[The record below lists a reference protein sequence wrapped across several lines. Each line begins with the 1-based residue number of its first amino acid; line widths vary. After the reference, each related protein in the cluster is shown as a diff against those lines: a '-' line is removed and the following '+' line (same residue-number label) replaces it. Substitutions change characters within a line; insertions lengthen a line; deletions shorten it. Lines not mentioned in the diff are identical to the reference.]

1 MPYVANNHHFSR
13 LSRRIPALQC
23 VSFILLSSKSM
34 VPGAG
39 DEDSAVSGKIHVTS
53 GYYAQNE
60 AISISSRDIVS
71 LRDNLSFGP
80 LGALGDLESWCTMR
94 RAYWDHVEGES
105 AQTKK
110 RRRRSNIVT
119 RDYIVGSLDRLA
131 HADEVVIWLGTGLA
145 EQLVLAW
152 MPQLLRAIG
161 GRPEIVAR
169 RASSERTLAGAA
181 TPTIW
186 DTERRRIAE
195 RARLRDRWTAKS
207 LEYLDKAWTAV
218 TASDPVSLTGFH
230 RKGFQPVPGLSR
242 TAACQENPLAAYPDA
257 RSGGLNRYE
266 VRLLAVRA
274 RLWTDSGKSD
284 RSRRWKL
291 FSSKKLNASGATT
304 GCSGDCRR
312 LANPTLPHPAVVLTG
327 ERTTIRGT
335 NAHLTPEGEQ
345 FLKAELN
352 FVELNGIE
360 DWVGGVHLDSRVGDV
375 WFHKDAAILRC

>member
-1 MPYVANNHHFSR
+1 M
-13 LSRRIPALQC
+13 
-23 VSFILLSSKSM
+23 
-34 VPGAG
+34 
-39 DEDSAVSGKIHVTS
+39 SGTIHVTC
-53 GYYAQNE
+53 GYYALNE
-60 AISISSRDIVS
+60 ALSISSRDIVS

-80 LGALGDLESWCTMR
+80 LGALDDLESWCTMR

-105 AQTKK
+105 AQTRK

-161 GRPEIVAR
+161 GRPESLRVVQF
-169 RASSERTLAGAA
+169 EGTLAGAA
-181 TPTIW
+181 TPTIGILSV
-186 DTERRRIAE
+186 DELQKGPTPRPVDSESF
-195 RARLRDRWTAKS
+195 D
-207 LEYLDKAWTAV
+207 YLDKAWTAA
-218 TASDPVSLTGFH
+218 TASDPVSLTGFIE
-230 RKGFQPVPGLSR
+230 KVSSPFPVFR
-242 TAACQENPLAAYPDA
+242 AALKRILWRYPDA
-257 RSGGLNRYE
+257 RSGLNRYE
-266 VRLLAVRA
+266 VRLLACA
-274 RLWTDSGKSD
+274 RDFGPTAARVIGSSLEAFFVEETECVGDNW
-284 RSRRWKL
+284 L
-291 FSSKKLNASGATT
+291 FWRLRG
-304 GCSGDCRR
+304 

-375 WFHKDAAILRC
+375 WFHKDTAILRC